1 MYICPRDLH
10 LSLSL
15 IFENE
20 LDGRFSSA
28 PRTRRC
34 SSAEAVNRGLFLA
47 RCLFCPIKTLDRKGM
62 DVSTSD
68 LGLEALARNLLV
80 SARKL
85 VPVPMCMPH
94 FNLAGTC
101 V

>member
-68 LGLEALARNLLV
+68 LGLEALARNLHV
-80 SARKL
+80 GICPEACTR
-85 VPVPMCMPH
+85 MCMPH

>member
-1 MYICPRDLH
+1 MYICPQDLY

-15 IFENE
+15 TFENE

-85 VPVPMCMPH
+85 VPVCAC
-94 FNLAGTC
+94 LIST
-101 V
+101 

>member
-1 MYICPRDLH
+1 MLYLFLH

-34 SSAEAVNRGLFLA
+34 SSAEAVNKGLFLA

-68 LGLEALARNLLV
+68 LGLEALARKLLV

-85 VPVPMCMPH
+85 VPVCAC
-94 FNLAGTC
+94 LIST
-101 V
+101 